1 MSRPY
6 SRRIQI
12 APMGFEIDRVV
23 IPAKGGT
30 FKDRKGNKLILDK
43 AEKVYLLIP
52 KDPSKDKAQKYTARV
67 QKILKAENIDTEV
80 VRCDWENIEEIT
92 RVTRDLILKEAGNQ
106 IIVNLSGSTNHKVGL
121 DRACMTLENRD
132 HIHPIYV
139 KPEKW
144 AAPKYPKQLSTG
156 VETITEIA
164 IHRIINP
171 EPPLIEALKII
182 KRDAKPIPDGSG
194 GSSGMGVKK
203 KDLAIAIYGKDTK
216 QALTKLQRNIT
227 ERLEDPWKA
236 IKIIPAG
243 RSDWIS
249 LTKEGKYLRYILKI
263 SEHKNNN

>member
-30 FKDRKGNKLILDK
+30 FKDRKGKKLVLDK
-43 AEKVYLLIP
+43 AEKVYLLVP
-52 KDPSKDKAQKYTARV
+52 KDPSKDKAQKYTAKV
-67 QKILKAENIDTEV
+67 VKELKAENIDTEV

-139 KPEKW
+139 KPKKW

-156 VETITEIA
+156 VETITEVS

-171 EPPLIEALKII
+171 EPELIEALKTI
-182 KRDAKPIPDGSG
+182 KAHAKPIPSPQFPGRI
-194 GSSGMGVKK
+194 GVKK
-203 KDLAIAIYGKDTK
+203 KDLAMAIYGSNSK

-236 IKIIPAG
+236 IDAIPAG

-249 LTKEGKYLRYILKI
+249 LTQEGRYLRYILEM
-263 SEHKNNN
+263 SELKNSN

>member
-30 FKDRKGNKLILDK
+30 FKDREGNKLILDK

-52 KDPSKDKAQKYTARV
+52 KNPSKDKAQKYTALV
-67 QKILKAENIDTEV
+67 QKKLKAENIETEA

-92 RVTRDLILKEAGNQ
+92 KVTRDLILKEAGNQ

-139 KPEKW
+139 KPKKW

-156 VETITEIA
+156 VESITEIT

-182 KRDAKPIPDGSG
+182 KANARQIPNPQYPGRIGIS
-194 GSSGMGVKK
+194 K
-203 KDLAIAIYGKDTK
+203 KDLAIAIYGKNNK
-216 QALTKLQRNIT
+216 QAFTKLQRNIT

-236 IKIIPAG
+236 IEVIPAG

-249 LTKEGKYLRYILKI
+249 LTTEGKYLRYILEI
-263 SEHKNNN
+263 SEIKNSS

>member
-30 FKDRKGNKLILDK
+30 FKDREGNKLILDK

-52 KDPSKDKAQKYTARV
+52 KNPAKDKAQKYTALV
-67 QKILKAENIDTEV
+67 QKKLKAENIETEA

-106 IIVNLSGSTNHKVGL
+106 IIVNLSGSTNHKVAL

-139 KPEKW
+139 KPKKW

-156 VETITEIA
+156 VATITEIA

-171 EPPLIEALKII
+171 EPVLIEALKII
-182 KRDAKPIPDGSG
+182 KRDAVAIPTAAKKK
-194 GSSGMGVKK
+194 GVKK
-203 KDLAIAIYGKDTK
+203 KDLAMAIYGKSNV

-227 ERLEDPWKA
+227 ERLQDPWKA
-236 IKIIPAG
+236 IEIIPVG

-249 LTKEGKYLRYILKI
+249 LTQEGRYLRYILEI
-263 SEHKNNN
+263 SEPKNNN